1 MKTGFEV
8 QIHSKILAEAV
19 APALK
24 AVEKAHRE
32 NSDALGAVFCQI
44 RADGKALKISGA
56 FIESEYAEKIAR
68 VLKKCRQESIQ
79 SKKQ

>member
-24 AVEKAHRE
+24 AVDKAHRE

-44 RADGKALKISGA
+44 KADGKALKISGA
-56 FIESEYAEKIAR
+56 FIEFKYTKEIAR
-68 VLKKCRQESIQ
+68 VLKKCRRESIQ
-79 SKKQ
+79 SRKQ